1 MEMQDKVRNLVGRIE
16 KHRGSILTE
25 EACKTAFVMPF
36 LNMLGYDVFNPDV
49 VVPEFVADV
58 GIKKGEKVDYAIRV
72 GGQISILIECK
83 CSSANLKE
91 VHMSQLYRYFHVTE
105 AKFAILTNGIE
116 YWFYTDIDEPNKMD
130 QIPFFKFNFL
140 SHRSADVLELQKFS
154 SDQFN
159 VDNIVSTANN
169 LKYSSA
175 LKNEF
180 SKEIT
185 SPSDEFCKI
194 LVSRIVSGSMT
205 SKVKEKYYGLVK
217 SAINDALADIL
228 SDRISSA
235 LDMTSGAATSL
246 ARSGFVEPVPQ
257 PVSAPTIEVPQKS
270 EGEEEVVTTQEELEG
285 YYVVKAIVRNVI
297 SGERVSIR
305 DAKSYCAI
313 LVDNNNRKPLARLHL
328 NSKSVKYI
336 GLFRGK
342 DEEKFKI
349 ENIDDIYK
357 YDEMLRETARQY
369 V

>member
-1 MEMQDKVRNLVGRIE
+1 MEMQDKVRNLVGRVE
-16 KHRGSILTE
+16 KHKGSILTE

-49 VVPEFVADV
+49 VIPEFIADV

-72 GGQISILIECK
+72 NGKISILIECK
-83 CSSANLKE
+83 SSSANLKE

-130 QIPFFKFNFL
+130 QIPFFKFNLL
-140 SHRSADVLELQKFS
+140 SHRSADISELQKFS
-154 SDQFN
+154 SEQFD

-180 SKEIT
+180 SKEI
-185 SPSDEFCKI
+185 SNPSDELCKI
-194 LVSRIVSGSMT
+194 LVSRIFSGSLT

-217 SAINDALADIL
+217 TAINDALADIL

-246 ARSGFVEPVPQ
+246 ARSGFVEPAPQ
-257 PVSAPTIEVPQKS
+257 IAPPPSSEQAVKS
-270 EGEEEVVTTQEELEG
+270 DADEEIVTTQEELEG
-285 YYVVKAIVRNVI
+285 YYVIKAIVRNVI
-297 SGERVSIR
+297 TGDRISIR
-305 DAKSYCAI
+305 DAKSYCAV

-336 GLFRGK
+336 SLFKGK
-342 DEEKFKI
+342 DEEKLKI
-349 ENIDDIYK
+349 ENIDDIYQ
-357 YDEMLRETARQY
+357 YDEILRETARQY
-369 V
+369 A